1 MDPADTAN
9 DGGQPA
15 GGAPEPP
22 APMPPMNLPPP
33 PKSAR
38 APAKGRGADT
48 GAPDAPGMADLG
60 SAIVDDG
67 DLIEKEWV
75 DRVRQIIAGTRNDPY
90 KQSEQLAAL
99 RAEYMKKRYGKDI
112 KLDK

>member
-1 MDPADTAN
+1 MDPASDTN
-9 DGGQPA
+9 KGGKPQA
-15 GGAPEPP
+15 QDAM
-22 APMPPMNLPPP
+22 MPISLPPP

-38 APAKGRGADT
+38 VSAKDAARDDTPAM
-48 GAPDAPGMADLG
+48 PGMADLT

-75 DRVRQIIAGTRNDPY
+75 GRAKHIVATTRNDPY

-99 RAEYMKKRYGKDI
+99 RADYMKKRYGKNI
-112 KLDK
+112 KLGK

>member
-1 MDPADTAN
+1 MNTGGKPQAP
-9 DGGQPA
+9 DGIVPIS
-15 GGAPEPP
+15 
-22 APMPPMNLPPP
+22 LPPP
-33 PKSAR
+33 PMSAR
-38 APAKGRGADT
+38 ASAKDDVPAV
-48 GAPDAPGMADLG
+48 PGMADLT

-75 DRVRQIIAGTRNDPY
+75 SRAKHIVATNRNDPY

-99 RAEYMKKRYGKDI
+99 RADYMKKRYGKTI

>member
-1 MDPADTAN
+1 
-9 DGGQPA
+9 
-15 GGAPEPP
+15 
-22 APMPPMNLPPP
+22 MNLPPP

-38 APAKGRGADT
+38 ASGVAGV
-48 GAPDAPGMADLG
+48 PDAPGMADLG

-67 DLIEKEWV
+67 DLIEKEWIN
-75 DRVRQIIAGTRNDPY
+75 RVRHIISSTRNDPY

-112 KLDK
+112 KLGK